1 MKKCIKFLR
10 AIFLILFA
18 FTVFFVAVH
27 QLLTIIE
34 KRQHPTIGTTVTV
47 NGKHMSLSILGDG
60 DHTIVLLP
68 GLGTAAP
75 ILDFMPLATELSKTN
90 RVVIVEPFGYGWSD
104 ITNDERTLEN
114 EVEEIRSALTE
125 ANING
130 PYVLMPHS
138 ISGLHAIYY
147 ANTYPDEIEGIIGID
162 CTLPTMVDYFNEET
176 PAKMSPLMGQLDN
189 LGVMRIISLIQPD
202 NFISDNTSQYYS
214 KKNLDMQR
222 MIAGWEADNKNVIDE
237 LNHINDSICKTKNMT
252 FSPELPLL
260 FFTQDG
266 CGQNPRQDGK
276 TSISFYKTYITN
288 SSIQEVIPLDGS
300 HYLHW
305 SCKEDIVSYTNQF
318 VNYSVNSLLHQ
329 LQ

>member
-1 MKKCIKFLR
+1 MKKCIKFLW

-18 FTVFFVAVH
+18 FIVFFVAVH

-176 PAKMSPLMGQLDN
+176 PAKMLPLMGQLAH
-189 LGVMRIISLIQPD
+189 L
-202 NFISDNTSQYYS
+202 
-214 KKNLDMQR
+214 
-222 MIAGWEADNKNVIDE
+222 E
-237 LNHINDSICKTKNMT
+237 
-252 FSPELPLL
+252 
-260 FFTQDG
+260 
-266 CGQNPRQDGK
+266 
-276 TSISFYKTYITN
+276 
-288 SSIQEVIPLDGS
+288 
-300 HYLHW
+300 
-305 SCKEDIVSYTNQF
+305 
-318 VNYSVNSLLHQ
+318 
-329 LQ
+329 